1 MCVWVVQRWPTASSL
16 LAAAAE
22 AVQMVVLLHTWVAT
36 VEQAEV
42 ATVATALTHPAV
54 VAVSA
59 VHSALEVQQGLAV
72 PASWG
77 WLGQIQGQVVTA
89 KAVAARQ
96 FLLAAVAAADLLQAA
111 VAAVVLL
118 EPLVVS
124 LTIKAAEAE
133 ALAAA
138 VTWAASYLAL
148 PVMVSGSAM
157 AKLPLLISSI
167 PSPAQPT

>member
-96 FLLAAVAAADLLQAA
+96 FQLAAVAAADLLQAA
-111 VAAVVLL
+111 EAAVVLL

-157 AKLPLLISSI
+157 AKLPLLIS
-167 PSPAQPT
+167 PT